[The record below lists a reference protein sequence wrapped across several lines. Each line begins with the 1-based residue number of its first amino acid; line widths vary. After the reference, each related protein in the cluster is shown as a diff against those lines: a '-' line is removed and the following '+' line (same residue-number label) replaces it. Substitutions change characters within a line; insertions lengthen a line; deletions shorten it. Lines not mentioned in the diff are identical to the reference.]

1 MSQISQTI
9 RARDILRK
17 KFKFNSRLLLTNELE
32 MSSVLAKQKSLVD
45 VPFLLRTNSKN
56 TTVRELWRIWLLV
69 FQTKCNCRLRFA
81 ALWCPLFYA
90 SVVRNTK
97 PILNVYIHLW
107 FLNFYISGPL
117 INGLYLLRFI
127 NKKWDRQKPRIW
139 TALSHCETRAIR
151 ATCRESYVTWELV
164 HDQKAHHR
172 TIGGMGRGGWC

>member
-1 MSQISQTI
+1 MCKINIMNLVSLPSGTGSQDSHTLPHTKECIMSQISRTI

-97 PILNVYIHLW
+97 PILNVYIHL
-107 FLNFYISGPL
+107 
-117 INGLYLLRFI
+117 
-127 NKKWDRQKPRIW
+127 
-139 TALSHCETRAIR
+139 
-151 ATCRESYVTWELV
+151 
-164 HDQKAHHR
+164 
-172 TIGGMGRGGWC
+172 